1 MKKWVRNLMLL
12 ALALTLGVSLA
23 FAEEGAGGGSDPGDG
38 GTEVCQHNQLS
49 DWKSD
54 GERHWKVCEQCG
66 IEVDVSSHTG
76 GTATCTKKAVCTI
89 CNHEYGELAPH
100 TGGTATCEQQ
110 AACDVC
116 KQKYGDL
123 APHDYAGGKIL
134 HDANGHWYVCS
145 VCSKNSETEPHSG
158 GTATCKEKAVCAVC
172 GEAYGELGAHAFTV
186 TNHNSAEHWKECS
199 VCGEKSKVEA
209 HAGGKA
215 TCTAKAVCDTCGAV
229 YGKLGDHDFSVV
241 KSVGAYHWTE
251 CSVCGTQGAKHAH
264 TGGTATCVKRA
275 ECSECGATYG
285 ERAAH
290 TGGTATC
297 TQKAICTVCGSAYGD
312 YAPHTPAA
320 EWTSDQNTHWHR
332 CTVCNT
338 KLEEA
343 AHTENGGTVVTKP
356 TANAAGLKAYV
367 CTVCGRQVRTEYIP
381 ATGAASSSSA
391 PASSS
396 ASSSSASASSSG
408 TPESA
413 SSSSAPVSSSSAAQP
428 DASSEAR
435 DPAQEAQGRL
445 SPVILIIAGGLAAAA
460 VVCGVIMVVYLRRR

>member
-23 FAEEGAGGGSDPGDG
+23 FAEEGSGGGSDPGDG
-38 GTEVCQHNQLS
+38 GTEVCQHEP
-49 DWKSD
+49 D
-54 GERHWKVCEQCG
+54 GQWYWDETRHWKQCVKCG
-66 IEVDVSSHTG
+66 SKLDEKEHTG
-76 GTATCTKKAVCTI
+76 GTATCTQKAVCTI
-89 CNHEYGELAPH
+89 CNQEYGELTPH
-100 TGGTATCEQQ
+100 TGGKATCKER
-110 AACDVC
+110 AKCENC
-116 KQKYGDL
+116 GLEYGDY
-123 APHDYAGGKIL
+123 APHDYSGGRIL
-134 HDANGHWYVCS
+134 HDANGHWYVCA
-145 VCSKNSETEPHSG
+145 VCNKNSETEPHSG
-158 GTATCKEKAVCAVC
+158 GTATCQEKAACAVC
-172 GEAYGELGAHAFTV
+172 GEAYGELGAHSYTV
-186 TNHNSAEHWKECS
+186 TNHDDAQHWKECS

-229 YGKLGDHDFSVV
+229 YGKLGEHDFSVV
-241 KSVGAYHWTE
+241 KSDGAYHWTE

-312 YAPHTPAA
+312 YAPHAPAA

-343 AHTENGGTVVTKP
+343 AHTENGGTIVTKP

-367 CTVCGRQVRTEYIP
+367 CTACGRQVRTEYIP